1 MNGLTGSVPQGLP
14 HPLHALILGGK
25 GGIGAAVAETL
36 LQAESTV
43 AVTVTSRDRQ
53 WCHESTGDQRL
64 QRMLVDLEAPQ
75 TIGALAE
82 HLKGQATPPNFI
94 FNCTGLLHDE
104 SVQPER
110 ALKHLSLPQ
119 MKAVFGVNTFGVA
132 LLLKELLPLFHRKE
146 PAIFASI
153 SARVASISD
162 NRLGGWYSYRAS
174 KAAQNMI
181 IRTAAIEA
189 KRTHPQVVCVALHP
203 GTVRT
208 PLSDPFTQR
217 KKPHEVFSPQQA
229 AGYLLNVL
237 GDLSPADS
245 GLHFAWDGEVIP
257 W

>member
-75 TIGALAE
+75 TIGSLAE

-104 SVQPER
+104 SV
-110 ALKHLSLPQ
+110 
-119 MKAVFGVNTFGVA
+119 
-132 LLLKELLPLFHRKE
+132 
-146 PAIFASI
+146 
-153 SARVASISD
+153 
-162 NRLGGWYSYRAS
+162 
-174 KAAQNMI
+174 
-181 IRTAAIEA
+181 
-189 KRTHPQVVCVALHP
+189 
-203 GTVRT
+203 
-208 PLSDPFTQR
+208 
-217 KKPHEVFSPQQA
+217 
-229 AGYLLNVL
+229 
-237 GDLSPADS
+237 
-245 GLHFAWDGEVIP
+245 
-257 W
+257 